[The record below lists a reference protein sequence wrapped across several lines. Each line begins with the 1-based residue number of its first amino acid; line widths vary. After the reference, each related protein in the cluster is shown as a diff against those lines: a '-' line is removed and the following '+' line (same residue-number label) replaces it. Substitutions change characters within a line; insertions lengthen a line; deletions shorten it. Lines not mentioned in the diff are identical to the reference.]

1 MFTALSDAPVSRYIV
16 VVVDFVDLTA
26 VVGVGEHRKEE
37 LGLVLERMCFKL
49 LETEHSSLKL
59 SPKHQDCA
67 VASSVVLSW
76 LLAAALPDRQGS
88 LPGTP

>member
-37 LGLVLERMCFKL
+37 LGLVLKRMCFKL
-49 LETEHSSLKL
+49 LETRHSLLKL
-59 SPKHQDCA
+59 SPNPQDC
-67 VASSVVLSW
+67 VVLSSVVLSC
-76 LLAAALPDRQGS
+76 LLALTLLDRQS
-88 LPGTP
+88 SYSGTP

>member
-49 LETEHSSLKL
+49 LETRHSLLKL
-59 SPKHQDCA
+59 SPNPQDCI
-67 VASSVVLSW
+67 VLSLVVLSC
-76 LLAAALPDRQGS
+76 LLALTLLDRQS
-88 LPGTP
+88 SYSGTP